1 MVPPLRL
8 RRSDDALYLR
18 RREAQGDVS
27 ESRVEKI
34 YLTYSYNS
42 GIMGHKE
49 VNNMDLKTEFI
60 KTVQTNIQREGIN
73 DLMEWLEDTDFYTAP
88 ASTRFH
94 GAEEGGLLLHSM
106 NVYCQLKRLC
116 GFYGLEVSEESI
128 AIVALF
134 HDLCKVGC
142 YKTEMRWKK
151 DENDKWVQYPTYKF
165 EEDFAYGG
173 HGSKSVF
180 LVMSFMK
187 LFPDEAAAIN
197 CHMGQWDATQYSN
210 PSEAYSRNHLA
221 WLLHVADEA
230 ADFILGT

>member
-1 MVPPLRL
+1 MVLPLRL

-18 RREAQGDVS
+18 RRETQGDVLG
-27 ESRVEKI
+27 SRMEKI
-34 YLTYSYNS
+34 YLTYSYS
-42 GIMGHKE
+42 SDTMGHKE

-60 KTVQTNIQREGIN
+60 KTVKTNIQREGID
-73 DLMEWLEDTDFYTAP
+73 DLMKWLEDTDFYTAP

-94 GAEEGGLLLHSM
+94 GAEEGGLLLHSI

-116 GFYGLEVSEESI
+116 DFYGLEVSEESI

-142 YKTEMRWKK
+142 YKTEMRWRK
-151 DENDKWVQYPTYKF
+151 DANDKWEQYPTYKF

-187 LFPDEAAAIN
+187 LHPDEAAAIN

-210 PSEAYSRNHLA
+210 PSETYSRNHLA